1 MSKPTRR
8 SFLEHTLY
16 LAAAGMAVA
25 QKMPTAL
32 ADTATGEGPGS
43 ASSDEKVRVA
53 VVGLHSR
60 GLTHV
65 QSFAEDP
72 SVEVVALCDVDD
84 AQFGPAQA
92 KLRTASRPPAKQYKD
107 LRKIFDDP
115 DIHAVSIATPNH
127 WHALAGIWGMQAGKD
142 MYVEKPIGHNITE
155 GRRLEQARLKYDRIC
170 AAGTQSRSNKA
181 IQAAIQYI
189 HDGKLGDVKLARA
202 LCYKTR
208 KSIGHFA
215 DSATPAGIDYDIWLG
230 PAPVRPF
237 NQNRFIYNWHWNWT
251 YGNGDIGNQ
260 GIHQIDVCRWALK
273 GQLPTSALSVGGR
286 YGYED
291 DAQTPNTQLAFWD
304 LGGPQLTYEC
314 RGLTTGA
321 YQTQKIGSL
330 IYGTEGFIAIDA
342 NGISVLFDKEG
353 KMVSKFKG
361 AATNHFSNFAAAVR
375 SRKQSDLHAPIL
387 EGHYSAGLS
396 HTGNASYRLGTA
408 DALDEVQKKLAD
420 NKEMSE
426 TFSRF
431 EQHLTQNALDLKSL
445 HCQSGPALTFDAQAE
460 NFGTNAAANA
470 MLTREYREPFVVP
483 ATL

>member
-25 QKMPTAL
+25 QKMPDAL
-32 ADTATGEGPGS
+32 ADEASGTAAPS
-43 ASSDEKVRVA
+43 ASSDEKLRVA
-53 VVGLHSR
+53 VIGLHGR
-60 GLTHV
+60 GLTHI
-65 QSFAEDP
+65 QSFSDDP
-72 SVEVVALCDVDD
+72 SVEVVAICDVDD
-84 AQFGPAQA
+84 AQFGPAQQ
-92 KLRTASRPPAKQYKD
+92 KLKDASRPPAKQFKD
-107 LRKIFDDP
+107 LRKVYEDSS
-115 DIHAVSIATPNH
+115 IHAVSIATPNH

-142 MYVEKPIGHNITE
+142 VYVEKPIGHNITE
-155 GRRLEQARLKYDRIC
+155 GRRLEQARVKYDKIC

-189 HDGKLGDVKLARA
+189 HDGKLGDVLLARA
-202 LCYKTR
+202 LCYKKR
-208 KSIGHFA
+208 ASIKHFD
-215 DSATPAGIDYDIWLG
+215 DSPTPPGVDYDTWLG

-260 GIHQIDVCRWALK
+260 GIHQIDVARWALNR
-273 GQLPTSALSVGGR
+273 QLPTSALCVGGR

-304 LGGPQLTYEC
+304 FGGAQLIFES
-314 RGLTTGA
+314 RGLLTGA
-321 YQTQKIGSL
+321 FQTQKIGAL

-375 SRKQSDLHAPIL
+375 SHKQSDLRAPII
-387 EGHYSAGLS
+387 EGHYSAALS
-396 HTGNASYRLGTA
+396 HTGNTAYRLGSE
-408 DALDEVQKKLAD
+408 DAFDAVEKALAD
-420 NKEMSE
+420 NKSMSE
-426 TFSRF
+426 SFHRF
-431 EQHLTQNALDLKSL
+431 EEHLAQNSLNLKNL
-445 HCQSGPALTFDAQAE
+445 HCQSGPALTFDPVAE
-460 NFGTNAAANA
+460 NFGDNAAANA
-470 MLTREYREPFVVP
+470 MLTREYRAPFVVP